1 MLLLVWCAYILSI
14 AVMVVFACIM
24 TYPLCMPHDLATA
37 NRHDHAWTENWAPN
51 IWMLCTTLSPMQPR
65 NAQRQ
70 SDQEDHLYG
79 TKGTWINCPTCFP
92 LLNVGFL
99 TILKRTDCF
108 VLIWACIA
116 VLAVHHN
123 CHFQNCLPLQKRNPQ
138 KRKCSSVLPC
148 CSSKRCLLSC
158 MVGLIRLQT
167 STRVI
172 WFQGYGPC
180 GCQGRR
186 GARVSVRF
194 IASKV

>member
-1 MLLLVWCAYILSI
+1 MIMHELKTWPKTSVCYARRYPPCGHDMCVDKVIGDT
-14 AVMVVFACIM
+14 AFTGQKVM
-24 TYPLCMPHDLATA
+24 
-37 NRHDHAWTENWAPN
+37 
-51 IWMLCTTLSPMQPR
+51 
-65 NAQRQ
+65 
-70 SDQEDHLYG
+70 
-79 TKGTWINCPTCFP
+79 WINCMTCFP

-194 IASKV
+194 IASQV

>member
-1 MLLLVWCAYILSI
+1 
-14 AVMVVFACIM
+14 
-24 TYPLCMPHDLATA
+24 MPHGLAA
-37 NRHDHAWTENWAPN
+37 AYRHDHAWTENLTQN
-51 IWMLCTTLSPMQPR
+51 ICMLCTPLSPMR
-65 NAQRQ
+65 AWYVRRQ
-70 SDQEDHLYG
+70 GHRRHRFYG
-79 TKGTWINCPTCFP
+79 TEGKWINCLTCFP

-138 KRKCSSVLPC
+138 KRKCSYVLPC

-186 GARVSVRF
+186 GARVSARF